1 MAEIGAKQHRKLNFL
16 LRSLFSVKSF
26 EPNSFDAARRLG
38 LKYLHHELRLRNG
51 KNLLLTDHGLA
62 TLKEIDDILRA
73 ARLVEYTETWDFTNA
88 LRKILKDLLSE
99 GKMPDD
105 SHELVSLIHH
115 EVDRM
120 RHRYWYAV
128 PVNGI
133 ELEGID
139 RVRLGELT
147 LIRPTEGELERIGAK
162 LSEDFKIDQAFGHSP
177 CLIGSVYGTESYAKR
192 EFRFRAD
199 MTIGVVA
206 AVAAASY
213 EKGSVPFRISVE
225 MAASGAQGVA
235 RYVYWNDDEPSIT
248 QVRNWS
254 EHQSLKINPDMADY
268 LQSTPYIQHAF
279 GLASRKDLSPLED
292 TMVRSFFWFSD
303 AQRDTVPV
311 MQLVKFWSCAEGFF
325 SENGVE
331 ITKSVSEGVAG
342 ILVFGVNFKSPDEY
356 KDTVS
361 KLAKMYALRSKAVH
375 GAHHSH
381 VTHSDIVRL
390 SQYTGWML
398 LGIAGLI
405 AENGY
410 TKSEQVRSQTERLAR
425 QMKKY
430 RSKLLG
436 REPES

>member
-1 MAEIGAKQHRKLNFL
+1 
-16 LRSLFSVKSF
+16 
-26 EPNSFDAARRLG
+26 
-38 LKYLHHELRLRNG
+38 
-51 KNLLLTDHGLA
+51 
-62 TLKEIDDILRA
+62 
-73 ARLVEYTETWDFTNA
+73 
-88 LRKILKDLLSE
+88 
-99 GKMPDD
+99 
-105 SHELVSLIHH
+105 
-115 EVDRM
+115 
-120 RHRYWYAV
+120 
-128 PVNGI
+128 
-133 ELEGID
+133 
-139 RVRLGELT
+139 
-147 LIRPTEGELERIGAK
+147 
-162 LSEDFKIDQAFGHSP
+162 
-177 CLIGSVYGTESYAKR
+177 
-192 EFRFRAD
+192 
-199 MTIGVVA
+199 
-206 AVAAASY
+206 
-213 EKGSVPFRISVE
+213 
-225 MAASGAQGVA
+225 
-235 RYVYWNDDEPSIT
+235 
-248 QVRNWS
+248 
-254 EHQSLKINPDMADY
+254 
-268 LQSTPYIQHAF
+268 
-279 GLASRKDLSPLED
+279 
-292 TMVRSFFWFSD
+292 MVRSFFWFSD